1 MVYSKLLEGINP
13 QWSVKEKAKY
23 LYEQVCIN
31 SIYDERIEYTKSA
44 DLIRNIYY
52 RDINVD
58 EDQTNLVVCNT
69 ICQILQQLFIKE
81 NIECRL
87 VKEKSKI
94 SRALEIEDV
103 ALVFKDG
110 EEEYLCSPVG
120 DIQNCKYT
128 LMPRFFGNKKK
139 KYTEA
144 QNVKELSPEENRKID
159 RKIGYLPKL
168 EDGQKED
175 EKVEDSYSDI
185 VFKEIA
191 DEVKNTEH
199 FKLFLAKQGIEIPKE
214 RSEEEIEKIRDLI
227 VAEKVKTV
235 TDLIKW
241 RKSGAGTNEIKQFYI
256 KLFHMATFNKLEKPR
271 FKTYEFY
278 KQTGD
283 SIEIVSVIEIML
295 TTGPIYYIYSREE
308 DTYIFVTYTELK
320 ERINGYSERKNK
332 RLLIDEEFGEYG
344 EKIER

>member
-1 MVYSKLLEGINP
+1 MIYAKLLEGINP

-23 LYEQVCIN
+23 IYEQICIN

-44 DLIRNIYY
+44 DLIRKIYY
-52 RDINVD
+52 RDINVN

-69 ICQILQQLFIKE
+69 ICKILMQLLFKE

-87 VKEKSKI
+87 VKEKSSI
-94 SRALEIEDV
+94 SRALDIEDV

-110 EEEYLCSPVG
+110 QEEYLCSPVG

-128 LMPRFFGNKKK
+128 LMPRFFGNKKNR
-139 KYTEA
+139 YSEA
-144 QNVKELSPEENRKID
+144 QNVKEISPEENRRID
-159 RKIGYLPKL
+159 RKIGYLSKL

-175 EKVEDSYSDI
+175 KKVEDSYSDV

-199 FKLFLAKQGIEIPKE
+199 FKLYMAQQGIEIPKGKSKE
-214 RSEEEIEKIRDLI
+214 DTEKIRDL
-227 VAEKVKTV
+227 VVNEKVKTI

-241 RKSGAGTNEIKQFYI
+241 KRSDAGSNEIKQFYI
-256 KLFHMATFNKLEKPR
+256 RLFHMATFNKLEKNR
-271 FKTYEFY
+271 FKAYEFY
-278 KQTGD
+278 KQEGEA
-283 SIEIVSVIEIML
+283 IELIPVLELIL
-295 TTGPIYYIYSREE
+295 TTGPIYYIYSKEE
-308 DTYIFVTYTELK
+308 ETYIFISHSELK

-332 RLLIDEEFGEYG
+332 RLLIDEEYEEG
-344 EKIER
+344 IER

>member
-1 MVYSKLLEGINP
+1 MVYAKLLEGINP

-31 SIYDERIEYTKSA
+31 SIYDERIEFTKSA

-52 RDINVD
+52 RDINID
-58 EDQTNLVVCNT
+58 EEQTNSVVCNT
-69 ICQILQQLFIKE
+69 ICQILQQLLLKE

-120 DIQNCKYT
+120 DIQNCKYA
-128 LMPRFFGNKKK
+128 LMPRFFGNKKNR
-139 KYTEA
+139 YTEA
-144 QNVKELSPEENRKID
+144 QNVKEISPEENRKID
-159 RKIGYLPKL
+159 RKIGYIPKL

-175 EKVEDSYSDI
+175 EKVEDSYSDV

-191 DEVKNTEH
+191 DEVKNTQH
-199 FKLFLAKQGIEIPKE
+199 FKLFLAQQGVEIPKGK
-214 RSEEEIEKIRDLI
+214 SEEEIEKLRDLI
-227 VAEKVKTV
+227 VSEKVKTV
-235 TDLIKW
+235 TSLIKW
-241 RKSGAGTNEIKQFYI
+241 KNRGAGTNEKKQFYI
-256 KLFHMATFNKLEKPR
+256 KLFQTATFNKLERPR

-278 KQTGD
+278 KQTD
-283 SIEIVSVIEIML
+283 ESIEILPVIELLL
-295 TTGPIYYIYSREE
+295 TTGPVYYIYSKEE
-308 DTYIFVTYTELK
+308 ETYIFIMHSELK
-320 ERINGYSERKNK
+320 EMINGYSERKNK
-332 RLLIDEEFGEYG
+332 RLLIDEDYEE
-344 EKIER
+344 EKER